1 MPRVQLAL
9 HVADLGTATAF
20 YPKLSDADP
29 AQARAGHVNLA
40 TADPPLELVLIE
52 DAEDAEDANQ
62 VPGTVNHPG
71 VEAGTTDEVEA
82 VHARLAA
89 AGAPAAGAA

>member
-20 YPKLSDADP
+20 YPKLFDADP
-29 AQARAGHVNLA
+29 AKVRAGYANLA
-40 TADPPLELVLIE
+40 IADPPLELVLI
-52 DAEDAEDANQ
+52 EDAEDANQ

-82 VHARLAA
+82 AHARLAA